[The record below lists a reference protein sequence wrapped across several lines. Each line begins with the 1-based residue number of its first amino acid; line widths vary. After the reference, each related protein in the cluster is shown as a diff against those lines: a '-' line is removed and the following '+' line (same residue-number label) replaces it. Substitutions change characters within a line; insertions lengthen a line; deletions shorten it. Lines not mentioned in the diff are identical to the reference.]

1 MSNDP
6 SKLSDQPQ
14 HDAQAWRNAPDQR
27 RGPRPLEVILLVLLA
42 VSLLIHALTLTQ
54 LLRVRG
60 TLRDQIEQLAAS
72 VAATKG
78 ETLRYSLP
86 IDQQV
91 PIDVDIP
98 IRRSLTIPIQ
108 TEVRIQQ
115 NINVPV
121 DTGVAGTIVIPIP
134 IDVTVPVSTTVPIA
148 FDQTV
153 NISTT
158 VPLQLDVPI
167 AIDLGTPQ
175 FAGYLDRLRDA
186 LLRLRDQL

>member
-1 MSNDP
+1 MMPNDP
-6 SKLSDQPQ
+6 STQPELP
-14 HDAQAWRNAPDQR
+14 AAR
-27 RGPRPLEVILLVLLA
+27 RGPRPLDVILLVMLA

-98 IRRSLTIPIQ
+98 IQRSMTVPIQ

-134 IDVTVPVSTTVPIA
+134 IDVTVPVSTTVPIE

-186 LLRLRDQL
+186 LLALRDQL